1 MRKFT
6 AALLAAA
13 LVIAPAITMADPV
26 DIEFVS
32 PETTKVKGKKAKGK
46 KKNQAQS
53 LPTLQYYLGWPLT
66 IKLVMKDELGI
77 TTSHNSAP
85 FFPVRGQAG
94 FIVFSDPD
102 ECLAMDSPDWIS
114 NCFDDGGLEL
124 PSDELYVEFTPDIDD
139 IGLPDDAGHLGLR
152 SALVDSYSAGLSG
165 LNTYIG
171 AATGVMRDVYDE
183 NGNII
188 GQEEIVDG
196 YGKGADD
203 DIPGLVLVTQLGQG
217 IVWSEDYTAKQ
228 PLELVNL
235 AGYVNTVGYGL
246 NDAKQRTF
254 VMAQMIVPGSLFA
267 PAVFFD
273 TCYETGVSI
282 LPDES
287 NCELWW
293 SVEGGAPEPVN
304 PDDPGSN
311 VTAIPKAEYYDVFS
325 ATEYTVSAFVVSGVG
340 PDTVTDMDG
349 SGTIDD
355 ADLELLGYHVLGSKK
370 SVTFDQIAGDACFGP
385 MANSLIF
392 ADLDGNGETGVTDA
406 CGPGSGSLTK
416 VPR

>member
-1 MRKFT
+1 MRKFVAT
-6 AALLAAA
+6 LLATA

-26 DIEFVS
+26 DIEFIS
-32 PETTKVKGKKAKGK
+32 PETKKVKGKKAKGRK
-46 KKNQAQS
+46 KHHVQY

-85 FFPVRGQAG
+85 FFPVRGQTG

-102 ECLAMDSPDWIS
+102 GCLAMDSPGWIRS
-114 NCFDDGGLEL
+114 CDSLG
-124 PSDELYVEFTPDIDD
+124 SDELYVEFTPDVDD

-152 SALVDSYSAGLSG
+152 SLLVDSYSAGLTG

-171 AATGVMRDVYDE
+171 AATGVMQNVYDA
-183 NGNII
+183 NGDVI

-196 YGKGADD
+196 YGRGADD

-217 IVWSEDYTAKQ
+217 IVWNEDYTAKQ

-235 AGYVNTVGYGL
+235 AGYVNTVSYGL

-254 VMAQMIVPGSLFA
+254 VMAQMVVPGSLFA

-273 TCYETGVSI
+273 TCYETGESI

-293 SVEGGAPEPVN
+293 SIEGGAPEPVH
-304 PDDPGSN
+304 PDDPGSH
-311 VTAIPKAEYYDVFS
+311 VTGVPKGPYYGVFGD
-325 ATEYTVSAFVVSGVG
+325 TEYTVSAFVVSGVG
-340 PDTVTDMDG
+340 PDTVTDMDS

-355 ADLELLGYHVLGSKK
+355 VDLELMGYHVLGSKK

-392 ADLDGNGETGVTDA
+392 ADLDGNGITGVTDA
-406 CGPGSGSLTK
+406 CGPGSGSLSK

>member
-1 MRKFT
+1 MTKFT

-13 LVIAPAITMADPV
+13 LVIAPAITIADPV
-26 DIEFVS
+26 DIEFIS
-32 PETTKVKGKKAKGK
+32 PEMKKAKGKKPKGK

-85 FFPVRGQAG
+85 FFPVRGQTG
-94 FIVFSDPD
+94 FVVFSDPD
-102 ECLAMDSPDWIS
+102 GCLSMDSPGWVSGCDS
-114 NCFDDGGLEL
+114 LG
-124 PSDELYVEFTPDIDD
+124 SDELYVEFTPDVDD

-152 SALVDSYSAGLSG
+152 TALVDSYSAGLSG
-165 LNTYIG
+165 FNTYIG
-171 AATGVMRDVYDE
+171 AATSVMRDVYDE
-183 NGNII
+183 NDNID

-217 IVWSEDYTAKQ
+217 IVWNEDYTAKQ

-267 PAVFFD
+267 PAVFYD
-273 TCYETGVSI
+273 TCYETVVSI
-282 LPDES
+282 PPDEP

-293 SVEGGAPEPVN
+293 SIEGGAPEPVR

-311 VTAIPKAEYYDVFS
+311 VTTVPKAEYYDVFS
-325 ATEYTVSAFVVSGVG
+325 ATEFTVSAFVVSGVG

-355 ADLELLGYHVLGSKK
+355 ADLELMGYHVLGSKK

-385 MANSLIF
+385 MANSLVF
-392 ADLDGNGETGVTDA
+392 ADLDGNGETGVDDV
-406 CGPGSGSLTK
+406 CGAGSGSLSK